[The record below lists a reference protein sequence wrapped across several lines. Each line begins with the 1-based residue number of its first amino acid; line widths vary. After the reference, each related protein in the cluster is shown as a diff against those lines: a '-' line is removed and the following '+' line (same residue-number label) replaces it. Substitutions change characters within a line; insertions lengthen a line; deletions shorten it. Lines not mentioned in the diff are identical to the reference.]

1 MKNTLNSNQNVC
13 QEPDKGIR
21 LRYGCLLPVRV
32 QSVLMVVVRIEQLSF
47 YFDNLP
53 ASFFVPTLSMKSFS
67 SRVEDAHETVLLDM
81 PTFTTKVSHKI
92 CLGCWPASAVFF
104 FRRPS
109 IPYSKV
115 FGHPFCQN
123 LYDSRTSGWTVWIHW
138 HKYHEHRNFLT
149 LLNQLESLAIIFP
162 KEITKRKAI
171 YYELKTGLNFF
182 ERIIVQQKIK
192 DIDFLVAVF

>member
-67 SRVEDAHETVLLDM
+67 SRVEDAHEAVLLDM

-92 CLGCWPASAVFF
+92 CLGC
-104 FRRPS
+104 
-109 IPYSKV
+109 
-115 FGHPFCQN
+115 
-123 LYDSRTSGWTVWIHW
+123 
-138 HKYHEHRNFLT
+138 
-149 LLNQLESLAIIFP
+149 
-162 KEITKRKAI
+162 
-171 YYELKTGLNFF
+171 
-182 ERIIVQQKIK
+182 
-192 DIDFLVAVF
+192 